1 MLDDD
6 GFLLT
11 ESSAILKYLAD
22 KTGSSTYP
30 KELKE
35 RARVNELMDWFNT
48 GFYRDLGY
56 NFIYP
61 QILPKFKRND
71 PNAQAETLAW
81 GREKS
86 HHWLD
91 ILDRDIIGAN
101 AFLCGSQ
108 ISIADYFGIAIIT
121 LGDITRIDYSPWKNV
136 TLWINSMKA

>member
-1 MLDDD
+1 
-6 GFLLT
+6 
-11 ESSAILKYLAD
+11 
-22 KTGSSTYP
+22 
-30 KELKE
+30 
-35 RARVNELMDWFNT
+35 MDWFNT

-136 TLWINSMKA
+136 TRWINSMKAQPNWVTVNASFYANFVAPYKDATFEGL